1 MIVIRLNQCSGVTC
15 SPPKVGGEQVTALH
29 RKRAGKLSYLI
40 FIVTTFVIAFVIA
53 HFLISV
59 WPWVLKR

>member
-1 MIVIRLNQCSGVTC
+1 MQWSN
-15 SPPKVGGEQVTALH
+15 SPPKVGVEQVTALH

-40 FIVTTFVIAFVIA
+40 FIVITFVIAFVIA